1 MSRTMK
7 ALGSG
12 VAVASMLLLAACSS
26 GDATPTPDE
35 NGASS
40 ELSAEA
46 QAALDL
52 IAPNELPYDEFIAP
66 GPALENL
73 DQLAGKTVYYMP
85 ANQVV
90 PMFGIIADSIS
101 EALGQ
106 FDINVQ
112 VCDAKANPQDAA
124 TCIGQ
129 AVDNNAAAFI
139 SGSIP
144 EEMAATAFQQLRE
157 SGIPIVFTLVQPED
171 PTGNEDPAKVAFI
184 SPDNAGMQS
193 WNSNWVIADSNAQA
207 NVLVVKVTDTPATI
221 AWTEYCSLPAYE
233 AG

>member
-26 GDATPTPDE
+26 GEQTVTPDD
-35 NGASS
+35 NGAT
-40 ELSAEA
+40 ELNAEA
-46 QAALDL
+46 QAALDY
-52 IAPNELPYDEFIAP
+52 IAPFELAYDEFEAP

-90 PMFGIIADSIS
+90 PMFGIIADSIT

-112 VCDAKANPQDAA
+112 VCDAKANPQDA
-124 TCIGQ
+124 
-129 AVDNNAAAFI
+129 
-139 SGSIP
+139 
-144 EEMAATAFQQLRE
+144 
-157 SGIPIVFTLVQPED
+157 
-171 PTGNEDPAKVAFI
+171 
-184 SPDNAGMQS
+184 
-193 WNSNWVIADSNAQA
+193 
-207 NVLVVKVTDTPATI
+207 
-221 AWTEYCSLPAYE
+221 
-233 AG
+233 